1 VRFVRERPLLEAVAS
16 SLTELFSPDII
27 GERVAGMLA
36 HYDFVT
42 RETLAYFDKRP
53 PLAKR
58 DSDFALDYV
67 RRHATTPQAQA
78 AVMAAL
84 EFKCDVLWAMLD
96 ALYHAYV
103 APKHVPPGAFV
114 PKDHTA

>member
-1 VRFVRERPLLEAVAS
+1 RAGRREVVDAS
-16 SLTELFSPDII
+16 SPTEWSAPPVNRH
-27 GERVAGMLA
+27 GVAGMLA
-36 HYDFVT
+36 NSPFV
-42 RETLAYFDKRP
+42 RGETLPYSNKLP

-58 DSDFALDYV
+58 DSDFALEYV
-67 RRHATTPQAQA
+67 RRHAATAETQA
-78 AVMAAL
+78 AVLAAL

-114 PKDHTA
+114 PEDHAA